1 LQAEASE
8 KLNSLTHAEHLSKK
22 TDRPMHWMIRCSPSP
37 EYAAG
42 PVLSDAG
49 LNIDQGSN
57 MSQQVLID
65 GPVSWRDIARVAE
78 GADISLSESRWEG
91 IRESRAAVISM
102 VNSGQR
108 AYGVNTG
115 LGDLCNHLLD
125 ADQLGQMSRGT
136 ILNHACGVGPLLEKR
151 QVRAIMAAA
160 LVNFSQGYSGLSLG
174 VVEALMA
181 MLNRDL
187 TPQVPS
193 LGSVGYLSHMAH
205 IALPL
210 IGVGEVE
217 FNGGVMPASE
227 AMYLAAI
234 QLPELGAKDGLSLVN
249 GTPCMTGLACLVAGD
264 AEQLMSWADIGG
276 ALSFE
281 ALGGQLAAFGEAN
294 LALKG
299 SVEVAKVGYRLR
311 SLLADS
317 PWLASQQSQRTQD
330 ALSLRSMPQIH
341 GACRQQW
348 RHFCAALDGEL
359 SGVSDNPLIMKD
371 EQGYRVVSQANP
383 HGQGL
388 ALASDALAP
397 ALAELGSVAE
407 RRSYRLL
414 YPQVSGLPGYLT
426 DQGGISSG
434 LMIAQYTSASLCAD
448 NRRLAQPVSVDNFVT
463 SGLQEDHLSFGT
475 SAALRLFPMLD
486 NVRRVLAVEL
496 FCGAQALDFL
506 DSDQQC
512 FSPAGTAIWRQIRQ
526 RVPHYTCQ
534 RWIAPDIAQVET
546 LLRDGRILSKI
557 EQVAGLIN

>member
-1 LQAEASE
+1 
-8 KLNSLTHAEHLSKK
+8 
-22 TDRPMHWMIRCSPSP
+22 
-37 EYAAG
+37 
-42 PVLSDAG
+42 
-49 LNIDQGSN
+49 

-65 GPVSWRDIARVAE
+65 GPVSWRDIAKVAE
-78 GADISLSESRWEG
+78 GAAINLSESRWAG
-91 IRESRAAVISM
+91 IKESRAAVMSM
-102 VNSGQR
+102 IDSGQR

-160 LVNFSQGYSGLSLG
+160 IVNFSQGYSGLSLD
-174 VVEALMA
+174 VVEALLA
-181 MLNRDL
+181 MLNRDI

-210 IGVGEVE
+210 LGVAEVE
-217 FNGGVMPASE
+217 FNGEVMPACD
-227 AMYLAAI
+227 AMRLAAI
-234 QLPELGAKDGLSLVN
+234 ELPELGAKDGLSLVN
-249 GTPCMTGLACLVAGD
+249 GTPCMTGLACLVAAD
-264 AEQLMSWADIGG
+264 AKQLLGWADIAG

-299 SVEVAKVGYRLR
+299 SVEVVKVGHRLR
-311 SLLADS
+311 CLLADS
-317 PWLASQQSQRTQD
+317 PWLVSQQSLRTQD
-330 ALSLRSMPQIH
+330 ALSLRSIPQIH

-348 RHFCAALDGEL
+348 RHFCAVLDDEL
-359 SGVSDNPLIMKD
+359 SGASDNPLIIKD
-371 EQGYRVVSQANP
+371 QQNFRVVSQANP
-383 HGQGL
+383 HGQSL
-388 ALASDALAP
+388 ALACDALAP

-414 YPQVSGLPGYLT
+414 NPQVSGLPGYLT

-496 FCGAQALDFL
+496 FCGTQALDFL
-506 DSDQQC
+506 DSDGQR
-512 FSPAGTAIWRQIRQ
+512 FSPAGAAIWGMIRQ

-546 LLRDGRILSKI
+546 LLRNPRIRADI
-557 EQVAGLIN
+557 EQVAGLAN

>member
-1 LQAEASE
+1 
-8 KLNSLTHAEHLSKK
+8 
-22 TDRPMHWMIRCSPSP
+22 
-37 EYAAG
+37 
-42 PVLSDAG
+42 
-49 LNIDQGSN
+49 
-57 MSQQVLID
+57 MSQQILID
-65 GPVSWRDIARVAE
+65 GPVSWRDIGKVAE
-78 GADISLSESRWEG
+78 GAAISLSESRWAG
-91 IRESRAAVISM
+91 ITQSRAAVMSM
-102 VNSGQR
+102 VDSGER

-160 LVNFSQGYSGLSLG
+160 IVNFSQGYSGLS
-174 VVEALMA
+174 VSIVEALLA

-187 TPQVPS
+187 IPQVPS

-210 IGVGEVE
+210 LGVGEVE
-217 FNGGVMPASE
+217 FNGEVMAADE
-227 AMYLAAI
+227 AMCLAAI
-234 QLPELGAKDGLSLVN
+234 ELPELGAKDGLSLVN

-264 AEQLMSWADIGG
+264 AVQLLDWADISG

-299 SVEVAKVGYRLR
+299 SAQVTKVGHRLR

-348 RHFCAALDGEL
+348 QHFCVALDDEL
-359 SGVSDNPLIMKD
+359 RGASDNPLIMND
-371 EQGYRVVSQANP
+371 GQGYRVVSQANP

-388 ALASDALAP
+388 ALACDALAP

-434 LMIAQYTSASLCAD
+434 LMITQYTSASLCAD

-475 SAALRLFPMLD
+475 SAALRLFGMLD
-486 NVRRVLAVEL
+486 NVRRVLTVEL

-506 DSDQQC
+506 DVDGQR
-512 FSPAGTAIWRQIRQ
+512 FSPAGTVLWQLIRQ

-534 RWIAPDIAQVET
+534 RWIAPDIAQVEA
-546 LLRDGRILSKI
+546 LLRDSQIHTQI
-557 EQVAGLIN
+557 EKAAGLVN